1 MEADKM
7 NMYKIRPLNDRTDYY
22 IALEDIDYLKYVEN
36 NSRSLLAPLED
47 NYGHFEVYFKNSRLK
62 QLSPVQK
69 KRPQKNRFRRR
80 LFPTM

>member
-1 MEADKM
+1 M

-62 QLSPVQK
+62 QLSISEDQG
-69 KRPQKNRFRRR
+69 KRLLNELEKLKR
-80 LFPTM
+80 